1 MMSGGYAVRVSVL
14 AVSLVC
20 AATNMAWAERSVEIA
35 RAVRAS
41 AEVTQ
46 TAGSHAVALYD
57 TPKYPADFQHFDYV
71 NPDAPKGGTLRLS
84 ALQTFDSLNPYIIK
98 GVQAAGAE
106 IPFESLVE
114 RSQDEPFTVYGLL
127 AQTINVAPDKSW
139 TEFTLRPE
147 ARFHDGKPVTADD
160 VVFSFQTLVEKG
172 SPTFRMM
179 YRDVTKAEAL
189 DTRHV
194 RFTFKDGSNRQ
205 LPLKIGEFPVFAKHF
220 WDGKD
225 FAATTLQPILGSG
238 PYKIA
243 AVEPGRSISY
253 ERVKDYWGAQLPN
266 NRGRYNFD
274 ILHFDYY
281 RDETVQLESFLAGRY
296 DLRQENTA
304 KLWATGYNTPA
315 LKSGTLIKQ
324 EIPNELPVGMQGFI
338 LNQRRPQFQ
347 DIRVREALDLAF
359 DFAWGN
365 KTTAF
370 GAYKRTESYFA
381 NTELAATGLPSAD
394 ELKIL
399 EPFRGKIPDA
409 VFTSEYKEPVTDG
422 SGDIRD
428 NLRRASALFQE
439 AGWVLKDGKLVNGKT
454 GEPFRFVI
462 LASDNRFDRWVQPY
476 FRNLE
481 RLGLKPSVRIVD
493 SAQFQHL
500 VNHFDF
506 DVIVSGFSHPLS
518 PTLEQRNYWSSANA
532 DVVGSNNLIGIK
544 NPVVDALV
552 EGIIAAKDRNDLVNH
567 CRALDRVLLWNRY
580 VIPQWHISTHRVA
593 YWNKFG
599 QPKIPPK
606 YGLGYLDQWWLDA
619 EKAKTLPQSK

>member
-1 MMSGGYAVRVSVL
+1 MMLCRRAVL
-14 AVSLVC
+14 AGLLTFSLLVFG
-20 AATNMAWAERSVEIA
+20 AGSVWAENVA
-35 RAVRAS
+35 
-41 AEVTQ
+41 AENGAPQNVL
-46 TAGSHAVALYD
+46 AAHAIALYD
-57 TPKYPADFQHFDYV
+57 APKYPAGFQHFDYV

-84 ALQTFDSLNPYIIK
+84 ALQTFDSVHPTILK
-98 GVQAAGAE
+98 GVKAIGAAL
-106 IPFESLVE
+106 PFESLVE
-114 RSQDEPFTVYGLL
+114 RSQDEPFSVYGLL
-127 AQTINVAPDKSW
+127 AQTITVAPDKGW
-139 TEFTLRPE
+139 TEFALRPE
-147 ARFHDGKPVTADD
+147 ARFHDGKPVTAAD
-160 VVFSFQTLVEKG
+160 VVFSFNSLMEKG
-172 SPTFRMM
+172 DPSYRIT

-189 DTRHV
+189 DAQRV

-205 LPLKIGEFPVFAKHF
+205 LPLQIGEFPVFAKHF

-225 FAATTLQPILGSG
+225 FATTTLQPILGSG

-274 ILHFDYY
+274 VLQFDYY

-296 DLRQENTA
+296 DLRQEYTA

-315 LKSGTLIKQ
+315 LKSGALVKQ
-324 EIPNELPVGMQGFI
+324 EIPNELPVGMQSFV
-338 LNQRRPQFQ
+338 LNLRKPEFQ

-359 DFAWGN
+359 DFAWSN
-365 KTTAF
+365 KNTAF

-409 VFTSEYKEPVTDG
+409 VYTQEYKAPTTDG
-422 SGDIRD
+422 SGDNRD
-428 NLRRASALFQE
+428 NLRRASALLQE

-454 GEPFRFVI
+454 GAPFRFVI
-462 LASDNRFDRWVQPY
+462 LDRNNRFDRWVQPY

-481 RLGLKPSVRIVD
+481 RLGIKPSVRIVD

-500 VNHFDF
+500 INRFDF
-506 DVIVSGFSHPLS
+506 DVITTIFSHPLS
-518 PTLEQRNYWSSANA
+518 PTLEQRDYWSSANA
-532 DVVGSNNLIGIK
+532 DVVGSNNLLGLK

-552 EGIIAAKDRNDLVNH
+552 EGIIAAKDRHDLVTH
-567 CRALDRVLLWNRY
+567 SRALDRVLLWNRY

-599 QPKIPPK
+599 QPKIAPK

>member
-1 MMSGGYAVRVSVL
+1 MMLNY
-14 AVSLVC
+14 
-20 AATNMAWAERSVEIA
+20 
-35 RAVRAS
+35 RAVRAGLLTVTLVCS
-41 AEVTQ
+41 GSPSVGAEHSVE
-46 TAGSHAVALYD
+46 AFRAAKLNEEAAKVPAAHAVALYGA
-57 TPKYPADFQHFDYV
+57 PKYPAAFQHFDYV
-71 NPDAPKGGTLRLS
+71 NPDAPKGGTIHLS
-84 ALQTFDSLNPYIIK
+84 ALQTFDSVNPSILK
-98 GVQAAGAE
+98 GVKAVGATL
-106 IPFESLVE
+106 PLESLVE
-114 RSQDEPFTVYGLL
+114 KSQDEPFTVYGLL
-127 AQTINVAPDKSW
+127 AQTIKVAPDKSW
-139 TEFTLRPE
+139 TEFALRPE
-147 ARFHDGKPVTADD
+147 ARFHDGKPVTAAD
-160 VVFSFQTLVEKG
+160 VVFSFNILMEKG
-172 SPTFRMM
+172 DPSYRIT

-189 DTRHV
+189 DAQHV

-205 LPLKIGEFPVFAKHF
+205 LPLQIGEFPIFAKHF

-243 AVEPGRSISY
+243 AVEPGRSITY

-266 NRGRYNFD
+266 NRGRNNFD
-274 ILHFDYY
+274 VLQFDYY

-296 DLRQENTA
+296 DLRQEYTA
-304 KLWATGYNTPA
+304 KLWATSYNTPA
-315 LKSGTLIKQ
+315 LKSGALIKQ
-324 EIPNELPVGMQGFI
+324 DIPNELPVGMQGFV

-359 DFAWGN
+359 DFAWSN
-365 KTTAF
+365 KNTAF

-381 NTELAATGLPSAD
+381 NTELAATGLPSAE

-409 VFTSEYKEPVTDG
+409 VFTQEYKEPVTDG
-422 SGDIRD
+422 SGDNRD
-428 NLRRASALFQE
+428 NLRRASALLQE
-439 AGWVLKDGKLVNGKT
+439 AGWTLKDGKLVNGKT
-454 GEPFRFVI
+454 GEAFRFVI
-462 LASDNRFDRWVQPY
+462 LDSNNRFDRWVQPY

-481 RLGLKPSVRIVD
+481 RLGIKPSVRIVD

-500 VNHFDF
+500 INNFDY
-506 DVIVSGFSHPLS
+506 DVITTIFSHPLS
-518 PTLEQRNYWSSANA
+518 PTLEQREYWLSANA
-532 DVVGSNNLIGIK
+532 DVIGSNNLIGVK

-552 EGIIAAKDRNDLVNH
+552 EGIIAAKDRDDLVTH

-599 QPKIPPK
+599 QPKIAPK

-619 EKAKTLPQSK
+619 EKAKSLPQSK